1 MQKKILK
8 IRRHRFDLSKKP
20 LVMGVLNV
28 TPDSFSDGG
37 KYFNIRSACSR
48 ALEIEREGADIL
60 DIGGESTR
68 PGSLPVSL
76 DDELSRII
84 PVIRRLKNKLKIPIS
99 VDTNKYEVANQ
110 SIREGACIINDVSG
124 LHGDRRLAGLCA
136 EYSTGIII
144 MHMKGQPR
152 TMQKRPFYDNLLN
165 NIKDYLKEGITTALS
180 AGIRKESIVIDPGVG
195 FGKTVKHNLSIIKN
209 IDYFKQTG
217 YPLLIGVSRKSFLG
231 RITALDTNE
240 RLIPTIAANILAVYY
255 GADII
260 RVHDVKESIAALKI
274 AHSIKE
280 S

>member
-8 IRRHRFDLSKKP
+8 IRRHRFDLSKRP

-37 KYFNIRSACSR
+37 KYFNIKSACSR
-48 ALEIEREGADIL
+48 ALEIEKEGADIL

-76 DDELSRII
+76 NDELSRVI

-99 VDTNKYEVANQ
+99 VDTSKHEVARQ
-110 SIREGACIINDVSG
+110 SLREGACIINDVSG

-136 EYSTGIII
+136 EYSAGIII
-144 MHMKGQPR
+144 MHMKGCPR
-152 TMQKRPFYDNLLN
+152 TMQKKPSYDNLLN
-165 NIKDYLKEGITTALS
+165 GITDYLKQGIAIALA
-180 AGIRKESIVIDPGVG
+180 AGVRKESIVIDPGIG
-195 FGKTVKHNLSIIKN
+195 FGKTVKNNLSIIKN

-217 YPLLIGVSRKSFLG
+217 YPLLIGVSRKYFLG
-231 RITALDTNE
+231 SITGLDTDE
-240 RLIPTIAANILAVYY
+240 RLIPTISANILAAYY

-260 RVHDVKESIAALKI
+260 RVHDVKESIAALKV
-274 AHSIKE
+274 AHAIKE

>member
-28 TPDSFSDGG
+28 TPDSFADGG
-37 KYFNIRSACSR
+37 KYFDIQLACSK
-48 ALEIEREGADIL
+48 ALKIEKEGADIL

-68 PGSLPVSL
+68 PGSFPVSV
-76 DDELSRII
+76 DEEISRVI
-84 PVIRRLKNKLKIPIS
+84 PVIKRLKNKLKIPIS
-99 VDTNKYEVANQ
+99 VDTSKYEVARQ
-110 SIREGACIINDVSG
+110 SLKEGACIVNDVSG

-136 EYSTGIII
+136 EYSAAIII
-144 MHMKGQPR
+144 MHMKGRPR
-152 TMQKRPFYDNLLN
+152 TMQKRPFYDNLLKE
-165 NIKDYLKEGITTALS
+165 IREYLKEGIATALS

-195 FGKTVKHNLSIIKN
+195 FGKTVKHNLSVIKN

-217 YPLLIGVSRKSFLG
+217 YPLLIGISRKSFLG
-231 RITALDTNE
+231 HITGLDTRE
-240 RLIPTIAANILAVYY
+240 RLIPTIAANALAVYC
-255 GADII
+255 GANII

-274 AHSIKE
+274 AHSIKG

>member
-84 PVIRRLKNKLKIPIS
+84 PVIRKLKNKLKIPIS

-195 FGKTVKHNLSIIKN
+195 FGKTVKHNLSVIKN

-217 YPLLIGVSRKSFLG
+217 YPLLIGISRKSFLG
-231 RITALDTNE
+231 HITGLDTQE
-240 RLIPTIAANILAVYY
+240 RLIPTIAANALAVYF